1 MVECSSFLCFTQTS
15 FTLLISR
22 DLFQRKDEL
31 SFIEEVQIST
41 LESVKFE
48 TRDLKRTRLVDA
60 LVSLVN
66 MRPRDNPNRWAPVHH
81 VRANPLVVPNNKHG
95 GQELVKAKRA
105 LLRTFASFSFL

>member
-1 MVECSSFLCFTQTS
+1 MVECSSFLCFTETS

-41 LESVKFE
+41 LESGKCKMI
-48 TRDLKRTRLVDA
+48 DLKRTRLVDT

-66 MRPRDNPNRWAPVHH
+66 MRPRDNPNHGRQSITCEE
-81 VRANPLVVPNNKHG
+81 VRFDNKHG
-95 GQELVKAKRA
+95 GQDLLKAKRA
-105 LLRTFASFSFL
+105 ILRIFTSFSFL

>member
-31 SFIEEVQIST
+31 SFLEEVQIST
-41 LESVKFE
+41 LESGKCE
-48 TRDLKRTRLVDA
+48 MIDLKRTRLVDA

-66 MRPRDNPNRWAPVHH
+66 KRPRDNLNDGRQYITCESTS
-81 VRANPLVVPNNKHG
+81 G
-95 GQELVKAKRA
+95 
-105 LLRTFASFSFL
+105 F

>member
-41 LESVKFE
+41 LESGKCE
-48 TRDLKRTRLVDA
+48 MIDLKRTRLVDA
-60 LVSLVN
+60 PLSLVN
-66 MRPRDNPNRWAPVHH
+66 MRPHDNPNHGRQSITCED
-81 VRANPLVVPNNKHG
+81 VRFDNKHG
-95 GQELVKAKRA
+95 GRELLKAKWA
-105 LLRTFASFSFL
+105 LLRIFTSFSFL